1 MEKINKQ
8 SLGSKKIFLRKEIE
22 QERLGEEI
30 YVEDILCQYSV
41 YLVRKFEE
49 KEDYLELSQMEL
61 LLMDLP
67 ERFNQDFKDAVVK
80 NLYVRTT
87 AKAVYVTLLL
97 ALPQPLSKFQITELK
112 NWMGTL
118 SVSPLALEHTS
129 NFTSSVGDQD
139 NGMVREWQETNSE
152 VLLLTE
158 MMNQFN
164 ESLTDVYT
172 EIQSVKNQK
181 TPPKM
186 RVVKSEAAV
195 KTVIEKENENSQR
208 LDSAMAKVDKL
219 NEAFEAFQK
228 QVMEQLDSLKQG
240 DMSPAESKTPP
251 KFKIYFDGQ
260 REEGTKLEQRLNEVL
275 KRVETLAN
283 RTDFS
288 QKEIEKLGLKVDKE
302 ARRTREM
309 YRTQSESVQPADEQ
323 SKLEA
328 KMALTNKDIV
338 TISSQLKE
346 INKKLSTVEMKV
358 SEAEQSPEEL
368 AQLEQDHDR
377 LHETASET
385 QKLNQVINQ
394 LTEKVQSVQSELTDV
409 KQNKKK
415 NPVMRLK
422 KSEAQQKLSEQ
433 HRQDQEQLKANAV
446 EIKKLSQTVGKVDVQ
461 LIQAHQ
467 KISEL
472 EQKLRTNEQLSSNR
486 RRELESTMIYQQDG
500 ESGQQPAQPN
510 FQQNQ
515 QSQQQIAQEF
525 HHQPVQP
532 VQSQQPAM
540 PAVNNQ
546 QPQPNQNGRSG
557 QTGAREFPSKADFL
571 QASRPIP
578 RPQQQQQAPM
588 QHQQQHQQPVA
599 MPNGEAP
606 STVTLSIE
614 EMLNRVSDH
623 PKQPSA
629 VTPVNAMQNKT
640 TPTSLRRLKKLESD
654 ITTCFKRVKG
664 GIGSRGMIAKED
676 VYANIRQ
683 IEVLPYLWSMI
694 YTGDNPQD
702 IRLNNEISCQQLVKG
717 VPQFLREVEE
727 IASKRKVM
735 GKWIYAP
742 KELEQK
748 MEGYKLLNEYFELYL
763 SNTPS

>member
-1 MEKINKQ
+1 MEKLSKQ

-61 LLMDLP
+61 LLTDLP
-67 ERFNQDFKDAVVK
+67 ERFNKAFTDVVVK

-87 AKAVYVTLLL
+87 VKAVYVTLLL

-112 NWMGTL
+112 DWMGTL
-118 SVSPLALEHTS
+118 TVSPLALEHTS
-129 NFTSSVGDQD
+129 NFTSTGSQENV
-139 NGMVREWQETNSE
+139 MVREWQETNSE

-164 ESLTDVYT
+164 ESLTEIYT
-172 EIQSVKNQK
+172 ELQVMKNQK

-195 KTVIEKENENSQR
+195 KTVKEKENENSKR
-208 LDSAMAKVDKL
+208 LDEAIAKVDKM

-228 QVMEQLDSLKQG
+228 QIVTQVEELQKVEVK
-240 DMSPAESKTPP
+240 PVETKTPP
-251 KFKIYFDGQ
+251 KFKIFFDGQ
-260 REEGTKLEQRLNEVL
+260 RKEGTKLEQQLKEVL
-275 KRVETLAN
+275 DRVETLAD

-288 QKEIEKLGLKVDKE
+288 QKEVEKLGMKVEKE
-302 ARRTREM
+302 SRRAREL
-309 YRTQSESVQPADEQ
+309 YRAQTENVQPAKEQ
-323 SKLEA
+323 SRLEE
-328 KMALTNKDIV
+328 KVALTNKDIR

-346 INKKLSTVEMKV
+346 INKKLSTVETKV
-358 SEAEQSPEEL
+358 SEAEQSPEEI
-368 AQLEQDHDR
+368 AQIEKDHDR
-377 LHETASET
+377 LHATASET
-385 QKLNQVINQ
+385 MKLNQVIDQ
-394 LTEKVQSVQSELTDV
+394 LTERVQNVQSELTDV

-415 NPVMRLK
+415 IPVVKLK
-422 KSEAQQKLSEQ
+422 KSETQKKLAEQ
-433 HRQDQEQLKANAV
+433 HQQDQEQLKANAV

-467 KISEL
+467 KIAEL
-472 EQKLRTNEQLSSNR
+472 EQKIRTNEQVSVNR
-486 RRELESTMIYQQDG
+486 RKELEATMVYQQD
-500 ESGQQPAQPN
+500 EKPLVAQNVQMDKQPPMQPQKPVGQGFAPIQSEARPQSRPEAT
-510 FQQNQ
+510 NQ
-515 QSQQQIAQEF
+515 A
-525 HHQPVQP
+525 
-532 VQSQQPAM
+532 
-540 PAVNNQ
+540 NNQ
-546 QPQPNQNGRSG
+546 RQPLGS
-557 QTGAREFPSKADFL
+557 REFPSKEDFL

-578 RPQQQQQAPM
+578 RQPQPGPRPNQLPPAGVAP
-588 QHQQQHQQPVA
+588 A
-599 MPNGEAP
+599 YEEP

-623 PKQPSA
+623 PKQQ
-629 VTPVNAMQNKT
+629 PVINAAKPLQSQK

-654 ITTCFKRVKG
+654 ITACFKRVQN

-683 IEVLPYLWSMI
+683 IEVIPYLWSMI
-694 YTGDNPQD
+694 YTGEHPQD
-702 IRLNNEISCQQLVKG
+702 IQLNNEISCLQLVNG
-717 VPQFLREVEE
+717 VPAFLREIEE

-748 MEGYKLLNEYFELYL
+748 MEGYKMLNEYFELYL

>member
-1 MEKINKQ
+1 MEKLNKQ

-49 KEDYLELSQMEL
+49 KADYLELSQMEQL
-61 LLMDLP
+61 LVDLP

-87 AKAVYVTLLL
+87 AKAVYVTFLL

-112 NWMGTL
+112 EWMTAL
-118 SVSPLALEHTS
+118 EVPSLALEHTS
-129 NFTSSVGDQD
+129 NFAAVDDQE

-164 ESLTDVYT
+164 ESLTEVYT
-172 EIQSVKNQK
+172 ELQAVKNQK

-195 KTVIEKENENSQR
+195 KTVAEKENENSKR
-208 LDSAMAKVDKL
+208 LDEAFAKVAKIE
-219 NEAFEAFQK
+219 EAFQAFQK
-228 QVMEQLDSLKQG
+228 QVKEQLETLEQREAK
-240 DMSPAESKTPP
+240 PVETRTPP
-251 KFKIYFDGQ
+251 KFKIFFDGQ
-260 REEGTKLEQRLNEVL
+260 REEGTKLEQRLKKVL
-275 KRVETLAN
+275 ERVDALAD

-288 QKEIEKLGLKVDKE
+288 QKEIEKLGMKVEKE
-302 ARRTREM
+302 SRRTREM
-309 YRTQSESVQPADEQ
+309 YRTQNDKVQPTEDR
-323 SKLEA
+323 SKLEE
-328 KMALTNKDIV
+328 KMALTNKDV
-338 TISSQLKE
+338 LTISTQLKE
-346 INKKLSTVEMKV
+346 INKKLSTVETKV
-358 SEAEQSPEEL
+358 SEAEQTPEEI
-368 AQLEQDHDR
+368 AQIEKDHDR

-385 QKLNQVINQ
+385 MKLNQVIDE
-394 LTEKVQSVQSELTDV
+394 LSAKLQSVESELTDV
-409 KQNKKK
+409 KESKKK
-415 NPVMRLK
+415 APVMKLK
-422 KSEAQQKLSEQ
+422 KSETQQKLTELHQ
-433 HRQDQEQLKANAV
+433 QDQEQLKANAV

-467 KISEL
+467 KIAEL
-472 EQKLRTNEQLSSNR
+472 EQKIRNNSQLTANHR
-486 RRELESTMIYQQDG
+486 KELESTMIYHQDG
-500 ESGQQPAQPN
+500 GTGYQAVPQSNQQAQPMQRQQPPQEFQAPQPQPQSQPQVQHQQQPSAPVNSGQQSRPTA
-510 FQQNQ
+510 
-515 QSQQQIAQEF
+515 S
-525 HHQPVQP
+525 
-532 VQSQQPAM
+532 
-540 PAVNNQ
+540 
-546 QPQPNQNGRSG
+546 
-557 QTGAREFPSKADFL
+557 REFPSKADFL
-571 QASRPIP
+571 QAARPVP
-578 RPQQQQQAPM
+578 R
-588 QHQQQHQQPVA
+588 HQQPRPVQPA
-599 MPNGEAP
+599 SSEEP

-623 PKQPSA
+623 PKGTQQEVKPT
-629 VTPVNAMQNKT
+629 VPMQNQSKT
-640 TPTSLRRLKKLESD
+640 TPTSLRRLKKLEAD
-654 ITTCFKRVKG
+654 IATCFKRVKG

-694 YTGDNPQD
+694 YTGENPQD
-702 IRLNNEISCQQLVKG
+702 IRLNNEISCLQLVNG

-763 SNTPS
+763 SNTPN

>member
-1 MEKINKQ
+1 MEKLNRQ
-8 SLGSKKIFLRKEIE
+8 SSGNKKIFLRKEIE

-49 KEDYLELSQMEL
+49 KEDYLELSQMERL
-61 LLMDLP
+61 LTDLP
-67 ERFNQDFKDAVVK
+67 ERFNQEFQDAVVK

-112 NWMGTL
+112 DWMDTL
-118 SVSPLALEHTS
+118 EVPQLALEHTS
-129 NFTSSVGDQD
+129 NFAAADTGSNV
-139 NGMVREWQETNSE
+139 MAREWQETTSE

-164 ESLTDVYT
+164 ESLNEVYS
-172 EIQSVKNQK
+172 ELQVMKNQK

-195 KTVIEKENENSQR
+195 KTVKEKENENSKR
-208 LDSAMAKVDKL
+208 LDEAVAKVDKM
-219 NEAFEAFQK
+219 NAAFQEF
-228 QVMEQLDSLKQG
+228 QENVLKQIEEIEKIEKQ
-240 DMSPAESKTPP
+240 PAETKTPP
-251 KFKIYFDGQ
+251 KFKIFFDGQ
-260 REEGTKLEQRLNEVL
+260 REEGTKLEQRLNQVL
-275 KRVETLAN
+275 KRVEVLAD

-288 QKEIEKLGLKVDKE
+288 QKEVEKLGMKVEKE
-302 ARRTREM
+302 SRRAREL
-309 YRTQSESVQPADEQ
+309 YRAQNDNIQPVDDQ
-323 SKLEA
+323 SKLEE
-328 KMALTNKDIV
+328 KMALTNKDIL
-338 TISSQLKE
+338 TISRQLKE
-346 INKKLSTVEMKV
+346 INKKLTTVETKV
-358 SEAEQSPEEL
+358 SEAEQSPEEI
-368 AQLEQDHDR
+368 AQIEKDHDR

-385 QKLNQVINQ
+385 MKLNQVIDQ
-394 LTEKVQSVQSELTDV
+394 LTARVQTVQSELTDV
-409 KQNKKK
+409 KQSKKK
-415 NPVMRLK
+415 IPVMKLK
-422 KSEAQQKLSEQ
+422 KSESQQKLAAQ
-433 HRQDQEQLKANAV
+433 HHHDQEQLKANAV

-467 KISEL
+467 KIAEL
-472 EQKLRTNEQLSSNR
+472 EQKIRTNDQLSSNR
-486 RRELESTMIYQQDG
+486 RRELEATMIYQQDG
-500 ESGQQPAQPN
+500 ADEPQSAGVQPTQPAGP
-510 FQQNQ
+510 
-515 QSQQQIAQEF
+515 QQQHPVSQEF
-525 HHQPVQP
+525 PSTPPQM
-532 VQSQQPAM
+532 QQRPALTGN
-540 PAVNNQ
+540 PNQRNNQ
-546 QPQPNQNGRSG
+546 NIPSG
-557 QTGAREFPSKADFL
+557 SREFPSKSDFL
-571 QASRPIP
+571 QASRPMP
-578 RPQQQQQAPM
+578 RYQQQPSPAQQGT
-588 QHQQQHQQPVA
+588 QPPV
-599 MPNGEAP
+599 PQEEP

-623 PKQPSA
+623 PKPEQLPANS
-629 VTPVNAMQNKT
+629 VVPKQNKT

-654 ITTCFKRVKG
+654 ISACFKRVKG

-694 YTGDNPQD
+694 QNNSTNPQD
-702 IRLNNEISCQQLVKG
+702 IRLNNEISCQQLVNG
-717 VPQFLREVEE
+717 VPQFLQEVEE
-727 IASKRKVM
+727 VASKRKVM